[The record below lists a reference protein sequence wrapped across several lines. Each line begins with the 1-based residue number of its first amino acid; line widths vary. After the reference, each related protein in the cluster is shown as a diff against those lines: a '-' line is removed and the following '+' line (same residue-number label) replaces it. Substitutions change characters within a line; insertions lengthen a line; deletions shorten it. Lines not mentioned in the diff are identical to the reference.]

1 MNDPQPQSQ
10 SVFQLPVPVQPQVP
24 IAFNAEQI
32 QLIKDQVAV
41 GATDSELKL
50 FLYQCRRTGLDPLA
64 RQIYFVPRWV
74 NVRDEKGKWTRKRKM
89 TIQTSIDGFRL
100 IAERTG
106 KYAGQL
112 GPYWCGL
119 DGVWREVWLDAEPPA
134 AARVAILRPDFRE
147 PLWAVALWNAY
158 VQKTDKGITKQWLQM
173 GPLMIG
179 KCAEAL
185 ALRRGFPQ
193 ELSGLYTD
201 DEMAQAS
208 ASDESA
214 EPVAREDVMR
224 PTSPGPGTKEA
235 DWQAASVSA
244 PGSAGTASTTSTTT
258 DKNPTLTIP
267 EVQEIERMARQAAD
281 SGSEALGLYFKT
293 LRTLNKQLVFKGLA
307 GELVK
312 RRNAADLAIAAAAEA
327 QGEANNEAQEAKEW
341 IDEETGEV
349 HSA

>member
-1 MNDPQPQSQ
+1 
-10 SVFQLPVPVQPQVP
+10 
-24 IAFNAEQI
+24 
-32 QLIKDQVAV
+32 
-41 GATDSELKL
+41 
-50 FLYQCRRTGLDPLA
+50 
-64 RQIYFVPRWV
+64 
-74 NVRDEKGKWTRKRKM
+74 VRDAKGAWRKQKKM

-201 DEMAQAS
+201 DEMAQADK
-208 ASDESA
+208 DEEA
-214 EPVAREDVMR
+214 GGPVAREDVMR
-224 PTSPGPGTKEA
+224 PTQPAGQKQE
-235 DWQAASVSA
+235 SA
-244 PGSAGTASTTSTTT
+244 PGLAGTPSTTSTTT
-258 DKNPTLTIP
+258 NAQLTMQ
-267 EVQEIERMARQAAD
+267 EVIEIETMAREAAD
-281 SGSEALGLYFKT
+281 HGSDALSKFFKT
-293 LRTLNKQLVFKGLA
+293 LNTLNKQEVFKGLR
-307 GELVK
+307 EDLV
-312 RRNAADLAIAAAAEA
+312 RRREAADIRLGVSQAPAQQEEAA
-327 QGEANNEAQEAKEW
+327 EW